1 MVSALGDTDLSR
13 EERSAPQPRGMV
25 VFSERPGREPQRP
38 ARRGITAFL
47 PFLITLA
54 AGAIVVAIVAVAIG
68 GHSTRHQST
77 IPLPPPSAGSA
88 PPPNVHP

>member
-1 MVSALGDTDLSR
+1 
-13 EERSAPQPRGMV
+13 MV
-25 VFSERPGREPQRP
+25 VFSERPGTERQRP
-38 ARRGITAFL
+38 ARGGVTSFL

-68 GHSTRHQST
+68 GHSTHPQRT
-77 IPLPPPSAGSA
+77 IPLPAPSAGSA